1 MNQHSIQEA
10 YLKKFAHK
18 NGRVWVYR
26 KSGGR
31 PAPRPTS
38 QCAAEEDFQSAAL
51 EFYQN
56 RVIETLGIKALR
68 IDGSLSDEEFEQMS
82 MWMALH
88 IIRAE
93 KAREQLF
100 ESAAD
105 YEQRFHHEF
114 LKEQLFTAYYR
125 HAYTH
130 AISEPNFAVT
140 SDDPV
145 IEFTCEDFFIRACA
159 LSPQKLIFFSPQE
172 GKLEHELPL
181 HDFFNA
187 MMWSSPG
194 EQLYS
199 HRPDLRVDDLK
210 QFSRAY
216 DLRGVIEDIQFEIL
230 GDAYVL

>member
-1 MNQHSIQEA
+1 MNRHSIQEA
-10 YLKKFAHK
+10 YLKKFADK
-18 NGRVWVYR
+18 TGRIWVYR

-31 PAPRPTS
+31 PAPRPAS

-56 RVIETLGIKALR
+56 RVIETPGIKALR
-68 IDGSLSDEEFEQMS
+68 IDGSFSDEEFEQMS

-114 LKEQLFTAYYR
+114 LKEQLFTPYYR

-130 AISEPNFAVT
+130 TISEPNFVVT

-145 IEFTCEDFFIRACA
+145 IEFTCEDFFIRTCA
-159 LSPQKLIFFSPQE
+159 LSPQKLIFFSSRE
-172 GKLEHELPL
+172 GRLEHELPL

-187 MMWSSPG
+187 MMGGCPG

-216 DLRGVIEDIQFEIL
+216 DLRGVIEDTQFEIL
-230 GDAYVL
+230 GDVHAL